1 MVPGLVAADFTA
13 PSPSHLNWQ
22 HHHHRIFAIHESAG
36 KNMNYLRPRLWAF
49 MCVSVSVPVSV
60 SNDMY
65 IHIDMYMNI
74 HSFFEHFFGTTPT
87 QGSGGVG
94 DCVCVCAFPS
104 LPFLLGIFQWWKSA
118 VNRHRSRK
126 RETVAFCVSQ
136 KWCRILLRGI
146 SEVHIVLEVFLRFFL
161 PKAGSVGHQGV
172 RGWGLGEEEFSVR
185 RNLLQRGISALVI
198 VFLCTVGVYTCLCVS
213 LQRDT

>member
-1 MVPGLVAADFTA
+1 MNTLVLTLIENGYL
-13 PSPSHLNWQ
+13 P
-22 HHHHRIFAIHESAG
+22 
-36 KNMNYLRPRLWAF
+36 YLRYPHNLDQ
-49 MCVSVSVPVSV
+49 SL
-60 SNDMY
+60 NDAAACKM
-65 IHIDMYMNI
+65 
-74 HSFFEHFFGTTPT
+74 E
-87 QGSGGVG
+87 
-94 DCVCVCAFPS
+94 
-104 LPFLLGIFQWWKSA
+104 LLGTNSKAKSKSA

-146 SEVHIVLEVFLRFFL
+146 SAVHIVLVVFLRFFL

-198 VFLCTVGVYTCLCVS
+198 VFLCTVSVYTCLCVS

>member
-1 MVPGLVAADFTA
+1 MRVKEKRYILSF
-13 PSPSHLNWQ
+13 S
-22 HHHHRIFAIHESAG
+22 RIYFRRKCKLEHCFCTETEGG
-36 KNMNYLRPRLWAF
+36 K
-49 MCVSVSVPVSV
+49 
-60 SNDMY
+60 
-65 IHIDMYMNI
+65 
-74 HSFFEHFFGTTPT
+74 
-87 QGSGGVG
+87 
-94 DCVCVCAFPS
+94 
-104 LPFLLGIFQWWKSA
+104 WWKSA

-146 SEVHIVLEVFLRFFL
+146 SAVHVVLVVFLRFFL
-161 PKAGSVGHQGV
+161 LKAGSVGHQGV

-198 VFLCTVGVYTCLCVS
+198 VFLCAVRVYTCLRVS